1 MPVTLTFPRVPV
13 GSRDGRTELSTPS
26 WKGEWEVK
34 GGDSYMVLKIHSSR
48 MKGNE

>member
-1 MPVTLTFPRVPV
+1 MPVILTFPRVPV

-34 GGDSYMVLKIHSSR
+34 GGDSDRVLKIHSSR